1 MVSSETWMYAR
12 VTFNIGPYQY
22 VQNLNQVLVQRT
34 NWSQVKSGRGKTV
47 EGEWNGMENTIECGY
62 KN

>member
-1 MVSSETWMYAR
+1 MNAR

-34 NWSQVKSGRGKTV
+34 NWSQVKPGRGKTV